1 MRLALLFT
9 LFFVYLP
16 ISDLCAQSYAPEDYT
31 KQELYIPMRD
41 GVKLHTTIY
50 RPANAEEE
58 LPFLMSRTPYSSR
71 PYGEDVMPRQIH
83 RNEHLV
89 EDGYIFVYQDVRGRW
104 MSEGDYST
112 MTPNVPGPEGIDE
125 SSDTYDTIEWLLNN
139 IPDHNGKVG
148 QSGISYPGFYT
159 TAALPDAHP
168 ALVASSP
175 QAPIADFY
183 FDDFHHHGA
192 YLMSYWYVTN
202 LFGIQ
207 HNGPTD
213 TSWYSFP
220 DLPTR
225 DAYEFY
231 LNEMTPLTKAKNYYD
246 ENNFFWN
253 ELSQNPNYNE
263 FWQSRDI
270 LRHLE
275 GIDHAV
281 LTVGGWFDAEDLYG
295 PLMTYK
301 TIEKNNPEADNMIVM
316 GPWSHGDWSR
326 ADGPQLVGDIYFG
339 NDLATFFKVH
349 MEEPFFRHY
358 LKGQGEMDLPEAW
371 MFDTGKNRWEQ
382 FEAWPPKQA
391 TQKRWYVHGDG
402 SLSDEKPAKKARK
415 YSEYVSDIDKPVP
428 YTARPL
434 IRFTPRPFMTSDQRF
449 AARRPDVVTFETDV
463 LTEDVTVAG
472 EMLANLFVSTSGTA
486 SDFIVKLI
494 DVYPPSVRESE
505 YTPDGV
511 ELDNYH
517 QMVRN
522 EVIRG
527 RFRNSYEK
535 PEPFKPNKVAE
546 INLPLQDIYHT
557 FKKGH
562 QIQIQI
568 QSTFFPYID
577 LNPQKFVENIFEAKE
592 SDFQDAIQRIYHSD
606 TYPTHLEVDILEK

>member
-1 MRLALLFT
+1 MRAALFLSVLFI
-9 LFFVYLP
+9 YLP
-16 ISDLCAQSYAPEDYT
+16 FSEAFAQSFTPEDYT
-31 KQELYIPMRD
+31 KQEVYIPMRD

-50 RPANAEEE
+50 RPANTEED
-58 LPFLMSRTPYSSR
+58 LPFLMSRSPYSSR
-71 PYGEDVMPRQIH
+71 PYGEDVMPRRIH
-83 RNEHLV
+83 RNELLV

-104 MSEGDYST
+104 MSEGDYAT

-125 SSDTYDTIEWLLNN
+125 SSDTYDTIEWLLENVSDN
-139 IPDHNGKVG
+139 NGKVG
-148 QSGISYPGFYT
+148 MSGISYPGFYT

-175 QAPIADFY
+175 QAPISDFY

-192 YLMSYWYVTN
+192 YLMSYWFVTN

-207 HNGPTD
+207 HDGPTD
-213 TSWYSFP
+213 SSWYSFP

-225 DAYEFY
+225 DAYHFY
-231 LNEMTPLTKAKNYYD
+231 LNEMTPLTKAKNYYNED
-246 ENNFFWN
+246 NFFWN
-253 ELSQNPNYNE
+253 ELSENPNYNE

-270 LRHLE
+270 LRHLK
-275 GIDHAV
+275 GIDHAI

-301 TIEKNNPEADNMIVM
+301 TIEKNNPEAENMIVM

-326 ADGPQLVGDIYFG
+326 GDGPQLVGDIYFG
-339 NDLATFFKVH
+339 DNIATFFKVN

-358 LKGQGEMDLPEAW
+358 LKGEGEMGLPEAW
-371 MFDTGKNRWEQ
+371 MFDTGKNSWEQ
-382 FEAWPPKQA
+382 FETWPPKKA
-391 TQKRWYVHGDG
+391 EQKRWYVHEDG
-402 SLSDEKPAKKARK
+402 SLSDAKPGKKSAK

-428 YTARPL
+428 YTEHPL

-463 LTEDVTVAG
+463 LTKDVTVAG

-486 SDFIVKLI
+486 SDWIVKLI
-494 DVYPPSVRESE
+494 DVYPPSVEESKH
-505 YTPDGV
+505 TPDGV

-562 QIQIQI
+562 KIQIQI

-577 LNPQKFVENIFEAKE
+577 LNPQKYVENIFEAKE
-592 SDFQDAIQRIYHSD
+592 SDFQDAIQRIYHSEK
-606 TYPTHLEVDILEK
+606 YPTNLSVDILE